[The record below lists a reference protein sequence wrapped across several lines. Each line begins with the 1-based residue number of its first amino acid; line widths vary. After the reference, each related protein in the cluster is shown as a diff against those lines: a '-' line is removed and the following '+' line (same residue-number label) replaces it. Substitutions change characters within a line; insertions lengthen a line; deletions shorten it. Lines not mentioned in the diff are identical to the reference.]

1 MNPRNALPLAF
12 LALALALIRPAAAQ
26 DVGYLVDEGETLEKA
41 LKEEEAFQKYREA
54 LKLSPHHLR
63 ALVRN
68 VEMNCTLGMRQTDK
82 DLKRGYLSLA
92 LEQAG
97 TAHRTDSLAPDANYA
112 MALALSR
119 MMDVLS
125 VREKVNTVQRIRDHA
140 DSALR
145 RNPDHVRTLYTLGRW
160 HQEVSALGT
169 PEKAAIRIATGNTP
183 KASLPEAV
191 ECFEKVRRLAP
202 FFVANY
208 LSLAEAYKASGR
220 SDKAIEALERLQR
233 LPPRAPGD
241 PDVKARGKK
250 LLDTLY

>member
-1 MNPRNALPLAF
+1 MKPLTALTLAALS
-12 LALALALIRPAAAQ
+12 LALALTPPAAAQ
-26 DVGYLVDEGETLEKA
+26 DVGYLVDEGEKLEKE
-41 LKEEEAFQKYREA
+41 LKEEEAFRKYREA
-54 LKLSPHHLR
+54 LKLSPNHLP

-82 DLKRGYLSLA
+82 DLRKGYLSLA
-92 LEQAG
+92 LEQAQK
-97 TAHRTDSLAPDANYA
+97 AHRTDSLSPDANYA

-119 MMDVLS
+119 MMDLMS

-183 KASLPEAV
+183 RASLPEAV

-220 SDKAIEALERLQR
+220 SDKAIEALERMQR

-241 PDVKARGKK
+241 PELKAKGRK